1 MFHAL
6 GFGLSSAVLLV
17 SFGELISDRWFA
29 YTMLTVVIFQ
39 VLIFWLGLRRPLVEE
54 DNWNADSGFE
64 FLESIS
70 KHKKQRKLRRKR
82 SP

>member
-17 SFGELISDRWFA
+17 SFGELISDSWFA
-29 YTMLTVVIFQ
+29 YTMITVVIFQ

-54 DNWNADSGFE
+54 DNWNADSDFE
-64 FLESIS
+64 FLESIP
-70 KHKKQRKLRRKR
+70 KHKKQRKIRRKR

>member
-1 MFHAL
+1 MFHTL

-17 SFGELISDRWFA
+17 SFGELISDSWFA
-29 YTMLTVVIFQ
+29 YTMITVVIFQ

-54 DNWNADSGFE
+54 DNWNADSDFE
-64 FLESIS
+64 FLESIA

>member
-1 MFHAL
+1 MFHTL

-17 SFGELISDRWFA
+17 SFGELISDSWFA
-29 YTMLTVVIFQ
+29 YTMITVVIFQ

-54 DNWNADSGFE
+54 DNWNADSDFE
-64 FLESIS
+64 FLESIP
-70 KHKKQRKLRRKR
+70 KHKKQRNLRRKR